1 MKLHEPVMVT
11 EVINNLLV
19 DKSGKYADCTFGLG
33 GHSKEILNNLSSK
46 ARLYAIDRDPYSASL
61 ASKIAISDSR
71 VVVINDTFSKITS
84 HIKPCRLN
92 GALLDLG
99 ISSFQL
105 NTSERGFSFQEDGP
119 LDMRM
124 NPSEGIP
131 ASQWLNIASQKEIEE
146 VLWMLG
152 EERASRKI
160 AKAICKERSR
170 NSFKN
175 TKDLADLIS
184 SIIPR
189 TSKRHPATNSFR
201 AIRMFINKEIEE
213 LRMVL
218 EAIAELL
225 LPGGRFAIISFH
237 SMEDRIAKRFIQGKD
252 REGSSFKFKL
262 VGGKPFKPERSEVRN
277 NPRARSAILRIG
289 ERLA

>member
-46 ARLYAIDRDPYSASL
+46 ARLYAMDRDPYSASL

-92 GALLDLG
+92 GVLLDLG

-105 NTSERGFSFQEDGP
+105 NTPERGFSFQEDGP

-131 ASQWLNIASQKEIEE
+131 ASHWLNIASQKEIEE
-146 VLWMLG
+146 VLQFLF
-152 EERASRKI
+152 ADYPI
-160 AKAICKERSR
+160 A
-170 NSFKN
+170 
-175 TKDLADLIS
+175 
-184 SIIPR
+184 
-189 TSKRHPATNSFR
+189 
-201 AIRMFINKEIEE
+201 
-213 LRMVL
+213 L
-218 EAIAELL
+218 EK
-225 LPGGRFAIISFH
+225 GR
-237 SMEDRIAKRFIQGKD
+237 
-252 REGSSFKFKL
+252 
-262 VGGKPFKPERSEVRN
+262 
-277 NPRARSAILRIG
+277 
-289 ERLA
+289 